1 MFMAVM
7 VVLMSRLEAVVLSML
22 PQVGLYASFY
32 SELPQVPLSSRLEA
46 IVLSMLP

>member
-1 MFMAVM
+1 MVVLMSVLM
-7 VVLMSRLEAVVLSML
+7 VVLMSRLE
-22 PQVGLYASFY
+22 ASFY